1 MPPIDELL
9 RTGDYSAAIS
19 ELRNGR
25 LTPLPKSEQYAA
37 QYDPKLHDINDPRKR
52 PDKLVVIDKD
62 SEEYGEVK
70 NINVNA
76 ELTTEQGV

>member
-9 RTGDYSAAIS
+9 KAGDYPAAIN

-25 LTPLPKSEQYAA
+25 ITTLPNSEQYAA
-37 QYDPKLHDINDPRKR
+37 QYDPAKHDINDPRKR

-62 SEEYGEVK
+62 SEEYGTSQEHQRK
-70 NINVNA
+70 RR
-76 ELTTEQGV
+76 TYHGTGV